1 MKRLTKVLYAL
12 TFLAVCAGALAFL
25 QRFTQAESAF
35 LYPTWETGA
44 VVTASGAETPFD
56 PAVLPPELEEEEWY
70 RYALTLPEGRANG
83 TLLIF
88 ETTGLDAA
96 VFLDGA
102 ELWYSAVSQ
111 PPETANQSQAQIAL
125 PAGGG
130 EALTIDL
137 RPLSDTAIVPPLLRL
152 STDPTDQAGT
162 IAYANYYGLS
172 AGASALAA
180 VLLWGLFLLGLAHGK
195 RNWPLLLPTLAAALL
210 TVHRLA
216 VGYGAYFLPQ
226 ALQGPISSPW
236 LEGLTALALAAYLLL
251 HRERAFWKAL
261 GLAAAWSA
269 GALVLAALVSH
280 LRGGY
285 AAQYLTYLA
294 AQLQAGVWSG
304 TLYWLIWWLVLV
316 CAALSAW
323 ELARSIARAQGESRA
338 LALKNQLMQEN
349 YRAIQGRLRESARR
363 SHEFSHQ
370 VAALDAAAQTRD
382 WTAVERLVAAWKEER
397 AADQTRFTEHVT
409 VNAILQDAAG
419 RARAAG
425 ITFRASVLIPK
436 TLPFQDEELCAL
448 LVNMLDNA
456 LEGAERTPE
465 GREKTI
471 RFQMRVKGDFIP
483 ILCENTFD
491 GHVETAPDGSVKTTK
506 PDPDS
511 HGFGLAQMR
520 AVVEKYESI
529 LDVSW
534 TDDHFTVQTA
544 PQYPREG

>member
-1 MKRLTKVLYAL
+1 MKRWFKILSVLA
-12 TFLAVCAGALAFL
+12 FLGVCAGVLVFL
-25 QRFTQAESAF
+25 HRFTQSPPPF
-35 LYPTWETGA
+35 TYPAWETGA
-44 VVTASGAETPFD
+44 VVSAGGTETVFD
-56 PAVLPPELEEEEWY
+56 PAGFPPELEEGERY
-70 RYALTLPEGRANG
+70 RFTLTLPPDREDG
-83 TLLIF
+83 TYLIF
-88 ETTGLDAA
+88 ETAGLEAA
-96 VFLDGA
+96 AFLDGA
-102 ELWYSAVSQ
+102 EIWYSAAVQS
-111 PPETANQSQAQIAL
+111 PETVNQSQVHLPL

-130 EALTIDL
+130 ETLTVDL
-137 RPLSDTAIVPPLLRL
+137 RPLSDGAIVPPILRL
-152 STDPTDQAGT
+152 STDPTDQAGA
-162 IAYANYYGLS
+162 IAYANYYGLP
-172 AGASALAA
+172 AGASALAL

-195 RNWPLLLPTLAAALL
+195 RNFLLLLPVGSAALL
-210 TVHRLA
+210 TVHRL
-216 VGYGAYFLPQ
+216 VVSYGAYFLPEAAQ
-226 ALQGPISSPW
+226 AVFTHPW
-236 LEGLTALALAAYLLL
+236 LEGATALLLALYLVL
-251 HRERAFWKAL
+251 HRERPFWKAL
-261 GLAAAWSA
+261 GIITAWSA
-269 GALVLAALVSH
+269 GALALAGLISQA
-280 LRGGY
+280 RGGY
-285 AAQYLTYLA
+285 LARYLSELVS
-294 AQLQAGVWSG
+294 QLGAGIWDG

-363 SHEFSHQ
+363 GHEFSHQ
-370 VAALDAAAQTRD
+370 VAAL
-382 WTAVERLVAAWKEER
+382 
-397 AADQTRFTEHVT
+397 
-409 VNAILQDAAG
+409 DAAG

-448 LVNMLDNA
+448 LMNMLDNA